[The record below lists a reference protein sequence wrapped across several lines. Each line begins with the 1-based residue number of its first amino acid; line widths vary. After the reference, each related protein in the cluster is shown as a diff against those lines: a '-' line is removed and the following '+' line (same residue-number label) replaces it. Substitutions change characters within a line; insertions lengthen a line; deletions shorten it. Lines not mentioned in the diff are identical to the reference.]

1 MRIVSY
7 PRPQLALQQI
17 ETREQ
22 TIATLRDTVQ
32 QHAAALKAHAAAS
45 SSSASSLSSEHV
57 TTNGTTN
64 GNGSSNGNGNNGT
77 DLIHAVGASE
87 RARIVAAAHDQI
99 KSLQLLLD
107 QKTKSMAAYQ
117 QLLAEQQEA
126 FAAEKARDQ
135 AELQRLH
142 ERVLSAGDEQQQR
155 MREAMAKIEQM
166 PLRHEEVVSAE
177 AVRER
182 LEAKDRY
189 ISLGRREGAFG
200 HAGEWS
206 EKAVKIGIADFSK
219 KIFHDGFFWQ
229 IFHGDVAR
237 FFMMIF
243 PDFLCSI
250 SYLLFYSLRLLSFRP
265 FPHTHS
271 PRQLALAMVEAERS
285 QRVADEARA
294 LVARGDDEMKRAR
307 AQVRVC
313 GWCVSVGGVG

>member
-1 MRIVSY
+1 MPIVSY

-32 QHAAALKAHAAAS
+32 QHAAALKAHAAAPS
-45 SSSASSLSSEHV
+45 SSSPSSSSSSSDHGN
-57 TTNGTTN
+57 T
-64 GNGSSNGNGNNGT
+64 NGSSNPNGNNGT

-142 ERVLSAGDEQQQR
+142 ERVLSAGDEQQAR

-189 ISLGRREGAFG
+189 
-200 HAGEWS
+200 
-206 EKAVKIGIADFSK
+206 
-219 KIFHDGFFWQ
+219 
-229 IFHGDVAR
+229 
-237 FFMMIF
+237 
-243 PDFLCSI
+243 
-250 SYLLFYSLRLLSFRP
+250 
-265 FPHTHS
+265 
-271 PRQLALAMVEAERS
+271 
-285 QRVADEARA
+285 
-294 LVARGDDEMKRAR
+294 
-307 AQVRVC
+307 VRDT
-313 GWCVSVGGVG
+313 